1 MEKKKP
7 TEAGFEQRLELLE
20 SLVKK
25 MEAGGMQ
32 LEDLMAAYEQGI
44 KLAQSLSQ
52 ELDQAQAKL
61 LRLKGSVLQEGQD
74 SNAL

>member
-1 MEKKKP
+1 MEKKKS
-7 TEAGFEQRLELLE
+7 TEAGFEHRLDELE
-20 SLVKK
+20 GLVKK

-32 LEDLMAAYEQGI
+32 LEDLMASYEQGI
-44 KLAQSLSQ
+44 KLAQSLTQ

-61 LRLKGSVLQEGQD
+61 LKLKGSVLEDSED

>member
-7 TEAGFEQRLELLE
+7 TEAGFEQRLDLLE

>member
-7 TEAGFEQRLELLE
+7 TEAGFEQKLDLLE
-20 SLVKK
+20 GLVKK

-32 LEDLMAAYEQGI
+32 LEDLMASYEQGI

-61 LRLKGSVLQEGQD
+61 LKLKGSVLQEGLD
-74 SNAL
+74 SDAL